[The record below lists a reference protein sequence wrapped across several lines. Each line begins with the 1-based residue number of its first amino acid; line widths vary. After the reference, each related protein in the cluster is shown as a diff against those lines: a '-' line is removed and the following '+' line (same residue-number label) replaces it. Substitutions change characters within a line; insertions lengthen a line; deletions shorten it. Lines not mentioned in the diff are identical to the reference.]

1 MKFYILGCTLK
12 VWSLV
17 QEATDLI
24 AFDCENTPE
33 IQSIHIWNLQNNSGT
48 WVDYTNFVKEYFS
61 FKRPKDRHFLVSS
74 KLLRKRKVLFLNF
87 SPLISA
93 DIWMFITENMY

>member
-33 IQSIHIWNLQNNSGT
+33 IQSIHIWNLQNNNGT
-48 WVDYTNFVKEYFS
+48 WVDYKKFPGEYFR
-61 FKRPKDRHFLVSS
+61 FARLNDGHFLVGS
-74 KLLRKRKVLFLNF
+74 KLLGKRKLYF
-87 SPLISA
+87 
-93 DIWMFITENMY
+93 